1 MKMGEIYT
9 IPFGFQDK
17 KSICII
23 NDTYDPF
30 REIPYRSDEIENT
43 IVLEQGKH
51 YDFDFSMK
59 THEGYVTDITRYHN
73 LELEDIIPSIRQAT
87 LQDLRE
93 YADQYQHLAKCGK
106 DNVTRLIFSYPRI
119 DPDTYNYL
127 PRLLDVQEYNL
138 PTPIYP
144 RIIGKQTIIVNLENI
159 QLPEGISPI
168 KPTEGDVKH
177 D

>member
-9 IPFGFQDK
+9 IPLGFQDK

-23 NDTYDPF
+23 NDTYDPC

-51 YDFDFSMK
+51 YDFDFSVEIHDGHVVEI
-59 THEGYVTDITRYHN
+59 THYHN

-87 LQDLRE
+87 LNDLRE
-93 YADQYQHLAKCGK
+93 YADQYQPLAKCGK
-106 DNVTRLIFSYPRI
+106 DNVTRLIFSFPRLEL
-119 DPDTYNYL
+119 DSYMYL
-127 PRLLDVQEYNL
+127 PRLLDVQDYNY
-138 PTPIYP
+138 PTPTYP
-144 RIIGKQTIIVNLENI
+144 RMIGKQIIIINLEDI

-168 KPTEGDVKH
+168 KPAEGDVKH